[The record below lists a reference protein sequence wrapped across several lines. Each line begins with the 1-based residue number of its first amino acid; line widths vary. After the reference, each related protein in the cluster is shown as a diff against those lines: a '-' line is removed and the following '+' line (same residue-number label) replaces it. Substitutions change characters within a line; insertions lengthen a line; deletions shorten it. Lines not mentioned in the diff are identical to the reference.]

1 MKKISELWFLDHNM
15 SPEYI
20 KRKPTNHTGLDL
32 SEIDVKE
39 RDPLHRRRRKEV
51 DEVQPTT

>member
-20 KRKPTNHTGLDL
+20 KRKPTK
-32 SEIDVKE
+32 IDVKE